1 MKNILCTV
9 TLLSALGTNVAFA
22 TPSNRPVFYDTAS
35 GQFYY
40 RDGDNK
46 VFVDVEGQ
54 PGMDGVDGSNGSD
67 GVDGLNGKDGVDGL
81 NGKDGVNGQSFDYN
95 RAQNDMS
102 AVAGLGGIDLRQG
115 SKGITSWSAGV
126 GMVGSEGDTKAA
138 MAFGLHYGIEDNL
151 GVYGKVSK
159 SFEGDSFAAF
169 VGIEGQF

>member
-54 PGMDGVDGSNGSD
+54 PGVNGSNGS
-67 GVDGLNGKDGVDGL
+67 DGVDGL